1 MRKAAFG
8 IAIGLGVLAVCF
20 GAVSLVLRDQAN
32 FSKQYVHDQL
42 AEKQIT
48 FTPVE
53 GLLPNQK
60 TVPCLVE
67 NAGQQLVTGK
77 QAECYAKYQIGL
89 DLALVDNGKT
99 YFEDHYAAY
108 LLRVKAQ
115 QALATAP
122 NDPATQELVQQSEI
136 LTRKGDDLAAGEA
149 MRGLLLTAYGF
160 SLLGERG
167 ATAALTCLI
176 AALVLAVGAIG
187 SLVVGLRSNAGRSVA
202 PAVTAPPAGAVPVA
216 G

>member
-8 IAIGLGVLAVCF
+8 VAIGLGVLASSF
-20 GAVSLVLRDQAN
+20 AVLGLVLNNQAS
-32 FSKQYVHDQL
+32 FSKRYVHDQL

-53 GLLPNQK
+53 NLLPNQK

-67 NAGQQLVTGK
+67 NAGKQLVSGK
-77 QAECYAKYQIGL
+77 QAECYARYQIGL
-89 DLALVDNGKT
+89 DLALIDNGKT

-115 QALATAP
+115 QALAAAP
-122 NDPATQELVQQSEI
+122 NDPATQELVQQSAQLSQKAEDI
-136 LTRKGDDLAAGEA
+136 FDGET

-160 SLLGERG
+160 SLLGDKG
-167 ATAALTCLI
+167 ATAALACFII
-176 AALVLAVGAIG
+176 AIVMAVGAAV
-187 SLVVGLRSNAGRSVA
+187 SLGLGLRMDPGRSVQVVKVG
-202 PAVTAPPAGAVPVA
+202 PSGAAPVA